1 MPFTD
6 LLRSTVF
13 LTAGGA
19 TVLAVVAVL
28 GIQRDENTTILL
40 VAAIWWIAAAWI
52 GINIGGAERAAES
65 VRGPLAAARSVKV
78 TGPGVSL
85 PSPGRIGFARLWPII
100 AAVLVSG
107 GVGVLFPEV
116 AVIGAGYALLVALA
130 WRNRESAVLA
140 IELRDG
146 VRFLVEGGSAFRA
159 GQADPLPRFHHFL
172 SHRRITSTRGRC

>member
-1 MPFTD
+1 MPYTD

-28 GIQRDENTTILL
+28 GAQRDQNTTILL
-40 VAAIWWIAAAWI
+40 VGAVWWVAAAWI
-52 GINIGGAERAAES
+52 GMNMGGAERAAES

-78 TGPGVSL
+78 SGPGVSL
-85 PSPGRIGFARLWPII
+85 PSPARTGFARLWPIL

-107 GVGVLFPEV
+107 GIGVLFPEV
-116 AVIGAGYALLVALA
+116 AVIGSGYALLVALG

-146 VRFLVEGGSAFRA
+146 VRFLVESGSALKPVKLIRSPGFTT
-159 GQADPLPRFHHFL
+159 L
-172 SHRRITSTRGRC
+172 

>member
-19 TVLAVVAVL
+19 TVLAVLAVL
-28 GIQRDENTTILL
+28 GIQRDESTTILL
-40 VAAIWWIAAAWI
+40 VAAVWWIAAAWI
-52 GINIGGAERAAES
+52 GISLGGAERAAES
-65 VRGPLAAARSVKV
+65 VRGPLAAARTVGP

-85 PSPGRIGFARLWPII
+85 PSPARIGFARLWPII

-107 GVGVLFPEV
+107 VVGVVFPEV

-130 WRNRESAVLA
+130 WRNREEAVLA

-146 VRFLVEGGSAFRA
+146 VRFLVESGSPFKPVRLIRSP
-159 GQADPLPRFHHFL
+159 GFTTF
-172 SHRRITSTRGRC
+172 

>member
-28 GIQRDENTTILL
+28 GIQRDENTTILV
-40 VAAIWWIAAAWI
+40 VAALWWIAAAWI
-52 GINIGGAERAAES
+52 GISMGGAERAAES
-65 VRGPLAAARSVKV
+65 VRGPLASARSVGP

-85 PSPGRIGFARLWPII
+85 PSPARISFARLWPII
-100 AAVLVSG
+100 AAVFVSG
-107 GVGVLFPEV
+107 GIGVIFPEV
-116 AVIGAGYALLVALA
+116 AVIGAGYALLVSLA
-130 WRNRESAVLA
+130 WRNREAAVLA

-146 VRFLVEGGSAFRA
+146 VRFLAEPGSPFKPIKLIRSP
-159 GQADPLPRFHHFL
+159 GFTTF
-172 SHRRITSTRGRC
+172 